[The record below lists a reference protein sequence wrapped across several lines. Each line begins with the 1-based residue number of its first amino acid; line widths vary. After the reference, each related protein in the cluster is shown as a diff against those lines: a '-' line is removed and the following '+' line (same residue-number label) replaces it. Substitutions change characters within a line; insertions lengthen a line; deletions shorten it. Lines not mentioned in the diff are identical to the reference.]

1 MLASQFLAAGFQA
14 NGISGVMLVL
24 ALVCFLVAAIVAY
37 FVTPLHRVAVSLIA
51 AGGFFAI
58 LAQLVT
64 G

>member
-1 MLASQFLAAGFQA
+1 MSVLAAGFQA

-24 ALVCFLVAAIVAY
+24 ALICFLIAAIVAY
-37 FVTPLHRVAVSLIA
+37 FVPGHRIAISLIA

-58 LAQLVT
+58 LGQLVT

>member
-1 MLASQFLAAGFQA
+1 MLASQVLAAGFQA

-24 ALVCFLVAAIVAY
+24 ALICFLIAAIAAWFAPGHKAAIV
-37 FVTPLHRVAVSLIA
+37 LIA
-51 AGGFFAI
+51 AGGFFAV